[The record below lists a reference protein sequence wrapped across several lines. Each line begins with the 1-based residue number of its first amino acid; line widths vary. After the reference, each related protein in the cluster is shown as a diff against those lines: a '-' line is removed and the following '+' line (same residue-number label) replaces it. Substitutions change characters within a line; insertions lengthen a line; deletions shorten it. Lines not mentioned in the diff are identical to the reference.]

1 MEIEKVEKYTD
12 LYIEGRDVEN
22 YPTSIRVNI
31 CNACHSVV
39 SVEWD
44 HWEKH
49 LEWHN
54 RMGDPLA

>member
-1 MEIEKVEKYTD
+1 MEIEKAEKYTT
-12 LYIEGRDVEN
+12 LYLVGTDVEN
-22 YPTSIRVNI
+22 YPAQHEVNI
-31 CNACHSVV
+31 CNACHCVV
-39 SVEWD
+39 STAWD

>member
-1 MEIEKVEKYTD
+1 MEIDKTEKYTD
-12 LYIEGRDVEN
+12 LYIEGRA
-22 YPTSIRVNI
+22 VNI